1 MTTPP
6 LLVRSTAALLAAGS
20 LAVLLATTQGG
31 ERERTVLAESYSC
44 VSRPS
49 EIRELGFATRGVV
62 GEMKVKPGDRV
73 NAGDMLA
80 SLNSD
85 VQRQQLAVAQLQ
97 ADDDSAIR
105 QAESTVQYRKTE
117 VEMLSKARAQD
128 GGTDAQMREA
138 VYRAA
143 GSELE
148 LANAR
153 VRLRL
158 NQAVVLREQAQLRE
172 MEIKSP
178 ITGSVL
184 DVLKREG
191 ENIDESKPVVTLV
204 SVNPLRV
211 DVDVPTRD
219 AADIAVGQTAEVVW
233 DDIDDKTPMRGVVTY
248 KAPAGDLGARRLQ
261 LRVELPNPNEI
272 PSGMHGKLRFLEKQA
287 SVQPANQPVT
297 QPNKPPTNAG
307 SSTPIAGPSK
317 K

>member
-1 MTTPP
+1 MTSRPHF
-6 LLVRSTAALLAAGS
+6 VRSVAALLSVGT
-20 LAVLLATTQGG
+20 LATLLATSNAS
-31 ERERTVLAESYSC
+31 ERGVLAETYSC

-49 EIRELGFATRGVV
+49 EIRELGFATRGIV

-73 NAGDMLA
+73 RAGDMLA
-80 SLNSD
+80 SLSSD
-85 VQRQQLAVAQLQ
+85 VQRQQLAVAKLQ

-128 GGTDAQMREA
+128 GGTDSQMREA
-138 VYRAA
+138 VYRATGA
-143 GSELE
+143 ELE
-148 LANAR
+148 LASAR
-153 VRLRL
+153 VRQQL
-158 NQAVVLREQAQLRE
+158 NQTVVQREQAQLRE

-178 ITGSVL
+178 ISGSVL

-191 ENIDESKPVVTLV
+191 ENVDETKPVVTLV

-219 AADIAVGQTAEVVW
+219 AADIAVGQAAEVVW
-233 DDIDDKTPMRGVVTY
+233 DDIDDKTPMRGTVTY

-261 LRVELPNPNEI
+261 LRLELPNPNEI
-272 PSGMHGKLRFLEKQA
+272 PSGMHGKLRFLAKSDQL
-287 SVQPANQPVT
+287 QPAK
-297 QPNKPPTNAG
+297 QPNKTPTNAG
-307 SSTPIAGPSK
+307 SLPPDAGPSK